1 MGVEYIVV
9 LLDALLLVYALGAS
23 EVLHRGKINVMGVFV
38 LFSLSFYSLEGLGV
52 ERHGVGVFAA
62 K

>member
-1 MGVEYIVV
+1 MVV

-52 ERHGVGVFAA
+52 ERHGVWVFAA